1 MRRELKILLLA
12 ASLFLLA
19 GGLFGPVYAV
29 FVEEIGGNLLIA
41 GSAYG
46 LFSIIT
52 GVLIFLI
59 SRWEDHIKYQEK
71 LVIVGYLMSS
81 LGYLGLIFVRAP
93 IHLFIIESIFGIGT
107 AVQTP
112 AYDGLYSKH
121 LDRGKFASE
130 WGLWE
135 SMYYIVTAIAAT
147 IGGFLANTYGFKVL
161 FLIMFVLS
169 ILGLFVSLLLLKS
182 S

>member
-121 LDRGKFASE
+121 LDR
-130 WGLWE
+130 E
-135 SMYYIVTAIAAT
+135 SLRLS
-147 IGGFLANTYGFKVL
+147 GDYGNQCTT
-161 FLIMFVLS
+161 
-169 ILGLFVSLLLLKS
+169 LLLQLQPPLVDFWQIPMVLRCS